1 MEKELRERL
10 RENEMIC
17 WQGVQAD
24 FPLLDG
30 ANRRNILMRWM
41 VTVGLTV
48 VVLVLHISNEE
59 VPNSGFVGLVVL
71 AAVMIMGAPLV
82 EWRSLR
88 QQQYWLTNQRAFL
101 MTRDR
106 SLYSIELAKLDGF
119 QVVGDQ
125 RTENCVVLG
134 RCIFPEARGHLRWR
148 ACHPKIDVCSQSRQG
163 EALGMVF
170 YCVRNTAEAATL
182 LKSRAGNTVA

>member
-41 VTVGLTV
+41 GTVGLTV

-88 QQQYWLTNQRAFL
+88 QQRY
-101 MTRDR
+101 
-106 SLYSIELAKLDGF
+106 K
-119 QVVGDQ
+119 
-125 RTENCVVLG
+125 VL
-134 RCIFPEARGHLRWR
+134 P
-148 ACHPKIDVCSQSRQG
+148 
-163 EALGMVF
+163 
-170 YCVRNTAEAATL
+170 
-182 LKSRAGNTVA
+182 KSRTNSFDPWRQHAVGVFACGDVTVVFIR

>member
-48 VVLVLHISNEE
+48 VVLVLHI
-59 VPNSGFVGLVVL
+59 FV
-71 AAVMIMGAPLV
+71 
-82 EWRSLR
+82 
-88 QQQYWLTNQRAFL
+88 
-101 MTRDR
+101 
-106 SLYSIELAKLDGF
+106 
-119 QVVGDQ
+119 
-125 RTENCVVLG
+125 
-134 RCIFPEARGHLRWR
+134 
-148 ACHPKIDVCSQSRQG
+148 
-163 EALGMVF
+163 
-170 YCVRNTAEAATL
+170 
-182 LKSRAGNTVA
+182 

>member
-88 QQQYWLTNQRAFL
+88 QQRYWLTNQRAFL

-134 RCIFPEARGHLRWR
+134 RAFSPRRGAPAL
-148 ACHPKIDVCSQSRQG
+148 AGLHPKIDVCSQSRQG
-163 EALGMVF
+163 EAWGWYF
-170 YCVRNTAEAATL
+170 TASVML
-182 LKSRAGNTVA
+182 PRQQHC